1 LGFKTGIIGSHF
13 SRPTITVCFIHC
25 QHLLDSAII
34 MATVHLMR
42 ASFAFAVAATAQ
54 AQGAAQGYGVDVVS
68 YASE

>member
-1 LGFKTGIIGSHF
+1 LGFKTVIIGSHF
-13 SRPTITVCFIHC
+13 SRPTITVSFIVNT
-25 QHLLDSAII
+25 LDSAII